1 MSKLYKVLCGTDG
14 VKILKFNIGSETNK
28 TISYQSGNTK
38 RRIRKEELDILQVAE
53 VSLDAMFNNAYI
65 FTTQNLDENNDLKL
79 DYSLSCLKTYK
90 DRIEV
95 PKNKLVSIIERLEVL
110 EEKLG
115 QGESSINIDLRN

>member
-53 VSLDAMFNNAYI
+53 VSLDDMFNNAYI